1 MALGMIEVC
10 GFVTSIVVADAA
22 AKAADVKI
30 LALDKN
36 KPAAGDAAE
45 VPLIMIVKIGGEVS
59 AVEQAVEAGVR
70 EAKAR
75 GLYVTHTSSGARRR
89 TPKSS
94 RSSARSAA
102 TASTSTTINQELKI
116 HIKTTL

>member
-1 MALGMIEVC
+1 M
-10 GFVTSIVVADAA
+10 ADAA

-75 GLYVTHTSSGARRR
+75 GLYVTHHVIGREAEDTKKLSKLCAVGRDRFDEH
-89 TPKSS
+89 
-94 RSSARSAA
+94 
-102 TASTSTTINQELKI
+102 NY
-116 HIKTTL
+116 